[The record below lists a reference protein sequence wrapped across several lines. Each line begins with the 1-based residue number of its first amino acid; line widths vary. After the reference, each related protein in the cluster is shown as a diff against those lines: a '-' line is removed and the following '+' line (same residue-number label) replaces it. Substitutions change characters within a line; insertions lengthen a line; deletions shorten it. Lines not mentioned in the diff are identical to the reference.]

1 MLATDIGLFDVE
13 GIITTA
19 GPWALLVVCAIV
31 FVETG
36 LLVGFLLPGD
46 TLLIITGVLTYTGV
60 IPQPIWLV
68 SLSIM
73 IATMGGDNLGYL
85 IGRKAGPAIFER
97 KSAGFFSKRSV
108 ARTEAFFA
116 KYGGFAITIARFIGV
131 VRTIAPVAAGV
142 GRMPYRRFFLFDT
155 LGAFLWAVG
164 LTVLGWGVAHIPGVS
179 EVVTEYI
186 DVVLLTVI
194 GLALLGIGYHA
205 LHERH
210 ERKKEEA
217 LEAAGTPV
225 EVDIVELDEPEHDGR
240 HEAPAHARQG
250 GGHDSAEHDGEHRPD
265 PRKLVGKPDGKHEK
279 RDGLL

>member
-1 MLATDIGLFDVE
+1 MLATDLGLFDVE

-68 SLSIM
+68 ALSIM

-85 IGRKAGPAIFER
+85 IGRKAGPAVFER
-97 KSAGFFSKRSV
+97 KSAGFFSKKSV

-116 KYGGFAITIARFIGV
+116 KYGGFAVTIARFIAI

-164 LTVLGWGVAHIPGVS
+164 LTMLGWGVAHIPGVS
-179 EVVTEYI
+179 EIVTEYI
-186 DVVLLTVI
+186 DIVLLTVI
-194 GLALLGIGYHA
+194 GLAAIGVGYHA

-210 ERKKEEA
+210 TRKKEERLA
-217 LEAAGTPV
+217 AAGMPV
-225 EVDIVELDEPEHDGR
+225 EVEIIRLDEPEHDGR
-240 HEAPAHARQG
+240 HEAPAHVGAHAAQG
-250 GGHDSAEHDGEHRPD
+250 EPERRGD
-265 PRKLVGKPDGKHEK
+265 PRKLLGKPDGAHEK